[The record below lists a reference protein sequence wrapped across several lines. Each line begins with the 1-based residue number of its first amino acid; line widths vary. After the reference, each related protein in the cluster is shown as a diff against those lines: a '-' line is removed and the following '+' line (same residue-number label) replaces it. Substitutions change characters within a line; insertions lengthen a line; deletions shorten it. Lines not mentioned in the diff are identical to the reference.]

1 MYFRCKKFKMMR
13 HIIEKLKLSTLYAYL
28 IKTLAHTF
36 LQNSLQFELF
46 EFCIFT
52 TKLYLQFV
60 LNAMSAP
67 SPAESTPLN
76 HQSTTNCSA
85 VSNGGGIFSKYP
97 VAPNMFTSASSMMA
111 ASNGNPFG
119 ISFINGLGGGFGS
132 RNSTSSPPKSKR
144 CRQRVDAGEPRHF
157 YQQQQQQQQQQVIL
171 FES

>member
-1 MYFRCKKFKMMR
+1 
-13 HIIEKLKLSTLYAYL
+13 
-28 IKTLAHTF
+28 
-36 LQNSLQFELF
+36 
-46 EFCIFT
+46 
-52 TKLYLQFV
+52 
-60 LNAMSAP
+60 MSAP

-157 YQQQQQQQQQQVIL
+157 YQQQQQQQQVIL
-171 FES
+171 FESWRVLIKGKLNPLKLKYPRNSGKLVSISRSQIITWC